1 MKRIALVIL
10 SVLVLFCG
18 CDITATSKQS
28 LPAAFCAVA
37 EISFDDLVYEA
48 TIERYADSQWK
59 VEFLNPD
66 AVKGLIFTLEG
77 EETLISFNGLHF
89 TFDTEKFP
97 VGSVVSMLTKSI
109 DRIMP
114 TELNIVEG
122 ESTDFAS
129 GEIDGISFALTLDKN
144 GIPLTLEFGDSG
156 MKITF
161 TEFEVI
167 TAGE

>member
-10 SVLVLFCG
+10 SVMVLFCG
-18 CDITATSKQS
+18 CNISNAAKGA
-28 LPAAFCAVA
+28 LPSAFCTVA
-37 EISFDDLVYEA
+37 EISFDNMVYEA
-48 TIERYADSQWK
+48 AIERYADSQWK
-59 VEFLNPD
+59 IEFLAPD
-66 AVKGLIFTLEG
+66 AVKGLIFTIEG
-77 EETLISFNGLHF
+77 EEIEISFNGLHF

-114 TELNIVEG
+114 TELSIVEG
-122 ESTDFAS
+122 ETTNFAS
-129 GEIDGISFALTLDKN
+129 GEIDGASFALTLDKN

-156 MKITF
+156 MKVTF
-161 TEFEVI
+161 TEFEII